1 MPEHTPRFAQLLGD
15 GSGWGLQLEY
25 ATQPSPDGLAQAFII
40 GRRLGSSLSVA
51 KNIHT
56 GRGGPGTLAWRRI
69 VQQQGLVSVRPTGD
83 GASLFAC
90 RRSRVQSAANVERV
104 YTPSLRALMLSVWN
118 NRELIWRLT
127 IRDVLSRY
135 RGSLIGLGWSF
146 FNPLL
151 MLCVYTF
158 VFSVIFQSRW
168 LASGVVQESKAEFAV
183 VVFAGMIIHGF
194 FAECLSRAPGL
205 ILANVNYVK
214 KVVFPLEILPL
225 VAVGSALFHATVS
238 LFVLLLAQL
247 TITHTASWTS
257 LLSPVIFFPLILGA
271 TGVTWI
277 FASLGV
283 YIRDLGQTI
292 GILIADT
299 SVFFT
304 GFLPYNGSSPA
315 VSVPSV
321 VEPSDIH
328 HRADAKRSH
337 LEPATRLG
345 RMVDL
350 LLS

>member
-1 MPEHTPRFAQLLGD
+1 M
-15 GSGWGLQLEY
+15 
-25 ATQPSPDGLAQAFII
+25 
-40 GRRLGSSLSVA
+40 
-51 KNIHT
+51 
-56 GRGGPGTLAWRRI
+56 
-69 VQQQGLVSVRPTGD
+69 
-83 GASLFAC
+83 
-90 RRSRVQSAANVERV
+90 QSAANVERV

-135 RGSLIGLGWSF
+135 RGSLVGLGWSF

-225 VAVGSALFHATVS
+225 VAVGSALFHATIS

-257 LLSPVIFFPLILGA
+257 LLSPVIFFPLILGT

-283 YIRDLGQTI
+283 YVRDLGQTI
-292 GILIADT
+292 GILIAVLLFF
-299 SVFFT
+299 SPVFYPIT
-304 GFLPYNGSSPA
+304 ALPLQY
-315 VSVPSV
+315 
-321 VEPSDIH
+321 
-328 HRADAKRSH
+328 RF
-337 LEPATRLG
+337 
-345 RMVDL
+345 L
-350 LLS
+350 LLLNPLTFIIEQARNVLIWNQQPDWAGWLIYCCLSLLVAWLGFWWFQRTRMGFADVV

>member
-1 MPEHTPRFAQLLGD
+1 VH
-15 GSGWGLQLEY
+15 
-25 ATQPSPDGLAQAFII
+25 
-40 GRRLGSSLSVA
+40 
-51 KNIHT
+51 
-56 GRGGPGTLAWRRI
+56 
-69 VQQQGLVSVRPTGD
+69 
-83 GASLFAC
+83 
-90 RRSRVQSAANVERV
+90 SAANVERV

-135 RGSLIGLGWSF
+135 RGSAVGLGWSF

-168 LASGVVQESKAEFAV
+168 LASGVVQDSKAEFAV

-225 VAVGSALFHATVS
+225 VAVGSALFHATIS

-257 LLSPVIFFPLILGA
+257 LLSPVIFFPLILGT

-283 YIRDLGQTI
+283 YVRDLGQTI
-292 GILIADT
+292 GILIAVLLFF
-299 SVFFT
+299 SPVFYPIT
-304 GFLPYNGSSPA
+304 ALPLQY
-315 VSVPSV
+315 
-321 VEPSDIH
+321 
-328 HRADAKRSH
+328 RF
-337 LEPATRLG
+337 
-345 RMVDL
+345 L
-350 LLS
+350 LLLNPLTFIIEQVRNVLIWNQQPDWAGWLIYCCLSLLVAWLGFWWFQRTRMGFADVV

>member
-1 MPEHTPRFAQLLGD
+1 MQ
-15 GSGWGLQLEY
+15 
-25 ATQPSPDGLAQAFII
+25 
-40 GRRLGSSLSVA
+40 SV
-51 KNIHT
+51 
-56 GRGGPGTLAWRRI
+56 
-69 VQQQGLVSVRPTGD
+69 
-83 GASLFAC
+83 
-90 RRSRVQSAANVERV
+90 ANVERV
-104 YTPSLRALMLSVWN
+104 NTPSLRALMLSVWN

-127 IRDVLSRY
+127 VRDVLSRY
-135 RGSLIGLGWSF
+135 RGSLVGLGWSF

-168 LASGVVQESKAEFAV
+168 LAHGVVQESKAEFAV

-225 VAVGSALFHATVS
+225 VAVGSALFHATIS

-257 LLSPVIFFPLILGA
+257 LLSPVIFFPLILGT

-283 YIRDLGQTI
+283 YVRDLGQTI
-292 GILIADT
+292 GILIAVLLFF
-299 SVFFT
+299 SPVFYPIT
-304 GFLPYNGSSPA
+304 ALPLQY
-315 VSVPSV
+315 
-321 VEPSDIH
+321 
-328 HRADAKRSH
+328 RF
-337 LEPATRLG
+337 
-345 RMVDL
+345 L
-350 LLS
+350 LLLNPLTFIIEQARNVLIWNQQPDWAGWSIYCCLSLLVAWLGFWWFQRTRMGFADVV